1 MWCPKCMFKKRDKF
15 LSLYEK
21 GQDRIDTEL
30 DIVKIMKSLRNMKIL
45 MKNSFMDGEVKYQI
59 THAKKNL
66 LNIDTSSDDEE
77 DGE

>member
-45 MKNSFMDGEVKYQI
+45 MKNSFMDGEVKY
-59 THAKKNL
+59 
-66 LNIDTSSDDEE
+66 
-77 DGE
+77 

>member
-1 MWCPKCMFKKRDKF
+1 MFKKRDKF

-45 MKNSFMDGEVKYQI
+45 MKNSFMDGEVKY
-59 THAKKNL
+59 
-66 LNIDTSSDDEE
+66 
-77 DGE
+77 